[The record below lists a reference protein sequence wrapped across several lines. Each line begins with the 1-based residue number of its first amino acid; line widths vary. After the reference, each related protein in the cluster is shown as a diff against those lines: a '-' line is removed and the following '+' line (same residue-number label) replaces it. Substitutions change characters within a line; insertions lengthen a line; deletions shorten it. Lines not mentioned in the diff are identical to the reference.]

1 VRVSQ
6 EHGQLFQGDPSD
18 RDIQPMAVVE
28 LSLDHPHTLLSEIM
42 RKLGWLILLYHE
54 DRLVGSIKGLDPLS

>member
-1 VRVSQ
+1 
-6 EHGQLFQGDPSD
+6 
-18 RDIQPMAVVE
+18 MAVVE